1 MKMNANA
8 MVQALGAMSALAGP
22 APEIVFCDECPELAF
37 GRVDGAPLCL
47 SCMLARLERAEPRQ
61 GDPC

>member
-1 MKMNANA
+1 MNGNA
-8 MVQALGAMSALAGP
+8 MVQALGAMSAPTGP
-22 APEIVFCDECPELAF
+22 TPEIVFCDECPELAF

-47 SCMLARLERAEPRQ
+47 SCMLERLGRAEAPQ